1 MKEDKEGALII
12 GLLLLWLGFL
22 IVNLI
27 GIYSIG

>member
-22 IVNLI
+22 LMNLV
-27 GIYSIG
+27 GIYLV